1 MDAETLRK
9 REQDLILSL
18 SVGDK
23 EVKRRYNQLL
33 QIIRS
38 SNPLYIAGAFAIQ
51 SATHKEEDDVTTLPR
66 VFAYLLSLM
75 EKNIVCANLDKGY
88 PDPLDIQTVF
98 DNVGIIIKWA
108 GAANIARKLHPDS
121 AMSWVSGVQNSQ
133 DLFVSG
139 KGYYTFRKRIL
150 LAISSRFDA
159 AKDDSVISVE
169 EIYAFFEES
178 GKIINKKFQQLKER
192 TTRFIKKAR
201 RAYSFDLGQK
211 LWREEI
217 GERTPAVFD
226 ITCLYKKHARVLES
240 LSTKFS
246 VDRSSGDEMIMPGA
260 GATYSYY
267 PIWNIND
274 RYYLFNLIEF
284 EDNLYAIYVNYL
296 ANLSQK
302 MKERFERIR
311 SHYVEHESAIV
322 LNDLLKADFC
332 YENVKYCRDGQEYE
346 TDAVLALDDTLFV
359 VEAKSHKFRAQ
370 SLKGKE
376 RDFEKQL
383 RESIEEADSQASRFI
398 EAVQSADI
406 LTVTQDKEARKIE
419 GGKYKE
425 FRKVVVIYEDLSPH
439 CASMEYLL
447 RAQLLDLNDIPWVVS
462 LHDLMAIREIL
473 DRPEHF
479 LQYVEMRSHRNLR
492 NDICFHD
499 EMEILGYFLENGAS
513 FPDNREYDR
522 HLIIGQAEGLDAFFD
537 HGAKKPVY
545 KFPPSISAFLK
556 SMAESKLKGW
566 AAFARCL
573 VGVSKEGL
581 NALNDFVK
589 GVAPVE
595 AASNE
600 AHSHLFKSENCNVLI
615 LFDGMDD
622 ELVTY
627 VKQDVVGV
635 LFVFVCNSSLPLHP
649 IELSQM
655 D

>member
-1 MDAETLRK
+1 MNAETIRR
-9 REQDLILSL
+9 REQELLLSL
-18 SVGDK
+18 SVSEK
-23 EVKRRYNQLL
+23 EVKSRYAQLL
-33 QIIRS
+33 QIIRTN
-38 SNPLYIAGAFAIQ
+38 NPLYIAGEFGIQ

-139 KGYYTFRKRIL
+139 KGYYKFRKKIL

-159 AKDDSVISVE
+159 AKDDSVISIE
-169 EIYAFFEES
+169 EIYAFFEEA
-178 GKIINKKFQQLKER
+178 GKIINNKFQQLKER
-192 TTRFIKKAR
+192 TNRFIKKAR
-201 RAYSFDLGQK
+201 RAYSADMGQK
-211 LWREEI
+211 AWREEI
-217 GERTPAVFD
+217 GERTPSVFD
-226 ITCLYKKHARVLES
+226 ITCLYKKHSRVLEA

-246 VDRSSGDEMIMPGA
+246 ENSSSGDEMIMPGA

-267 PIWNIND
+267 PIWNVKD
-274 RYYLFNLIEF
+274 KYYLFNLIEF

-296 ANLSQK
+296 AGLSRK
-302 MKERFERIR
+302 MKERYEKIR
-311 SHYVEHESAIV
+311 SHYVEHESAMV
-322 LNDLLKADFC
+322 LNDLLNADFC
-332 YENVKYCRDGQEYE
+332 YENVKYCRNGQEFE
-346 TDAVLALDDTLFV
+346 TDAVLTLDDTLFV
-359 VEAKSHKFRAQ
+359 VEAKAHKFRAQ

-398 EAVQSADI
+398 ESVRAADV
-406 LTVTQDKEARKIE
+406 LTVTLGKEVKKIE
-419 GGKYKE
+419 GAKYKN
-425 FRKVVVIYEDLSPH
+425 FRKVIVIYEDLSPH
-439 CASMEYLL
+439 CASLEYLL
-447 RAQLLDLNDIPWVVS
+447 SAQLLDLNDIPWIVS

-479 LQYVEMRSHRNLR
+479 LQYVEMRSRRNMR

-499 EMEILGYFLENGAS
+499 EMEILGYFIENGAS

-522 HLIIGQAEGLDAFFD
+522 HLIIGQAGELDQFFD
-537 HGAKKPVY
+537 YGAKKPVY

-556 SMAESKLKGW
+556 AMAESKLKGW

-581 NALNDFVK
+581 KALNDFVK

-600 AHSHLFKSENCNVLI
+600 AHSHLFKSENFNVLI

>member
-9 REQDLILSL
+9 RKQDLILSL

-23 EVKRRYNQLL
+23 EVKRRYDQLL

-38 SNPLYIAGAFAIQ
+38 SNPLYIAGEFGIR

-75 EKNIVCANLDKGY
+75 EKNIACENLDKGY

-98 DNVGIIIKWA
+98 DNVGIIIKWS
-108 GAANIARKLHPDS
+108 GAANIARKLHLDS

-133 DLFVSG
+133 DLYVSG
-139 KGYYTFRKRIL
+139 KGYYSFRKKIL
-150 LAISSRFDA
+150 LGISSRFDA
-159 AKDDSVISVE
+159 AKDDRVISTE

-178 GKIINKKFQQLKER
+178 RKIVNNKFHQLQER
-192 TTRFIKKAR
+192 TNRFIKKAG
-201 RAYSFDLGQK
+201 RAYSFDLVQK
-211 LWREEI
+211 AWREEI
-217 GERTPAVFD
+217 GERTPTVFD
-226 ITCLYKKHARVLES
+226 ITCLYKKHARVLEA

-284 EDNLYAIYVNYL
+284 EDNLYSIYVNYL
-296 ANLSQK
+296 ASLSQK
-302 MKERFERIR
+302 MKERFVRIR
-311 SHYVEHESAIV
+311 SHYVEHESAMV

-332 YENVKYCRDGQEYE
+332 YENVKYCRDGQGYE
-346 TDAVLALDDTLFV
+346 TDALLALDDTLFV
-359 VEAKSHKFRAQ
+359 VEVKSHKFRAQ

-398 EAVQSADI
+398 EAVQSADV
-406 LTVTQDKEARKIE
+406 LTVTQDKAAKKIE

-425 FRKVVVIYEDLSPH
+425 FRKIIVIYEDLSPH
-439 CASMEYLL
+439 CASLEYLL
-447 RAQLLDLNDIPWVVS
+447 RAQLLDLNDIPWIVS

-473 DRPEHF
+473 GRPEHF
-479 LQYVEMRSHRNLR
+479 LQYVEMRSRRNIR

-513 FPDNREYDR
+513 FPDNREYDK
-522 HLIIGQAEGLDAFFD
+522 HLIIGHAEELDEFFD
-537 HGAKKPVY
+537 YGAKKPVY
-545 KFPPSISAFLK
+545 KLPPSVSAFLK
-556 SMAESKLKGW
+556 SMAECKLNGW

-573 VGVSKEGL
+573 VGVCKEGL
-581 NALNDFVK
+581 NALNDFLK
-589 GVAPVE
+589 GVVSVNSGNKE
-595 AASNE
+595 S
-600 AHSHLFKSENCNVLI
+600 HSYLFKSENFNVLI
-615 LFDGMDD
+615 LFDEMND
-622 ELVTY
+622 ELVSN
-627 VKQDVVGV
+627 VKQDVKGV

>member
-1 MDAETLRK
+1 MNAETLRK

-23 EVKRRYNQLL
+23 EVKRRYDQLL
-33 QIIRS
+33 QIIRTC
-38 SNPLYIAGAFAIQ
+38 NPLYIAGEFAIR
-51 SATHKEEDDVTTLPR
+51 SSTHKEEDDVTTLPR

-75 EKNIVCANLDKGY
+75 EKNIVCENLDKGY
-88 PDPLDIQTVF
+88 PDPLNIQTVF

-108 GAANIARKLHPDS
+108 GAANIVRKLHPNS

-133 DLFVSG
+133 DLYVSG
-139 KGYYTFRKRIL
+139 KGYYIFRKRIL
-150 LAISSRFDA
+150 LAISSRFNA
-159 AKDDSVISVE
+159 AKNDSVISIE

-178 GKIINKKFQQLKER
+178 GKIINQKYQQLKER
-192 TTRFIKKAR
+192 TNRFIKKAR

-211 LWREEI
+211 AWREEI
-217 GERTPAVFD
+217 GERTPSVFD
-226 ITCLYKKHARVLES
+226 ITCLYKKHARVLEA

-296 ANLSQK
+296 ASLSQK
-302 MKERFERIR
+302 MKERFGRIR
-311 SHYVEHESAIV
+311 SHYVEHESARL

-332 YENVKYCRDGQEYE
+332 YENVKYCWGGQEYE
-346 TDAVLALDDTLFV
+346 TDAVLSLDDTLFV

-383 RESIEEADSQASRFI
+383 RESIKEADSQASRFI
-398 EAVQSADI
+398 EAVQSSDV
-406 LTVTQDKEARKIE
+406 LTVTLDKDVKKIE

-439 CASMEYLL
+439 CASLEYLL
-447 RAQLLDLNDIPWVVS
+447 HAQLLDLNDIPWIVS
-462 LHDLMAIREIL
+462 LHDLMAIREVL

-479 LQYVEMRSHRNLR
+479 LQYVEMRSRRNMR
-492 NDICFHD
+492 NDISFHD

-513 FPDNREYDR
+513 FPDNREYDK
-522 HLIIGQAEGLDAFFD
+522 HLIIGHAEELDKFFD
-537 HGAKKPVY
+537 SGAKKPVY
-545 KFPPSISAFLK
+545 KLPTSISSFLK
-556 SMAESKLKGW
+556 SMAECKLKGW

-573 VGVSKEGL
+573 VGVCKEGL
-581 NALNDFVK
+581 NALNDFLK
-589 GVAPVE
+589 GVVPMD
-595 AASNE
+595 SGNNE
-600 AHSHLFKSENCNVLI
+600 SHSYLFKSENFNVLI
-615 LFDGMDD
+615 LFDEMED
-622 ELVTY
+622 EFIIN
-627 VKQDVVGV
+627 VKQKVTGS
-635 LFVFVCNSSLPLHP
+635 LFVFVCHSSLPLCAT
-649 IELSQM
+649 ELRLL